1 MSLYTENTEQPA
13 EQSCQLGSGVSNIGL
28 MMQPALDKFREG
40 LLEISGSVIKQ
51 IKAQR
56 GAGVKRKKK
65 NKTNKQKGSGV
76 IKSKKSGKKKQQHGG
91 GKPRTRIWKSQIATE
106 HASISRHMRLL
117 R

>member
-1 MSLYTENTEQPA
+1 MSLYTENSEQQPA

-65 NKTNKQKGSGV
+65 NKTKKQKGSGV
-76 IKSKKSGKKKQQHGG
+76 IKSKKPGKTKKKQQHGG
-91 GKPRTRIWKSQIATE
+91 GKPRTKPATTKP
-106 HASISRHMRLL
+106 RKPTKKRTPNF
-117 R
+117 